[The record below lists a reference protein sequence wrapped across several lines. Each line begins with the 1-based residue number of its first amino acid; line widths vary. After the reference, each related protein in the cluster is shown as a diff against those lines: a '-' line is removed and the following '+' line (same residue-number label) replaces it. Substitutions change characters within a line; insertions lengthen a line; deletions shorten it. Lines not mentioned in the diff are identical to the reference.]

1 MKGGVAVATFEA
13 AYEERFGFKPVIQV
27 PDAVQLQRAYKIA
40 GEAFADLARFFLN
53 KEDRFLEAHGYAG
66 RMLGAPIINA
76 WKLSQAKPRPPQR
89 QQTGPSYAEKLRQW
103 TEENLSDSTPS
114 LPPLAPLPPARTDG

>member
-13 AYEERFGFKPVIQV
+13 AYEERFGFKPAIQT
-27 PDAVQLQRAYKIA
+27 PDGVALARAYKIA
-40 GEAFADLARFFLN
+40 GGAFPELVRFFLN
-53 KEDRFLEAHGYAG
+53 REDKFLELHGYAA

-89 QQTGPSYAEKLRQW
+89 QQNGPSYADRLAAWER
-103 TEENLSDSTPS
+103 ENIVDEAPS
-114 LPPLAPLPPARTDG
+114 LPTLAPLPPARTDE